1 MDGSGCSKHSAKNI
15 RTRVV
20 PIRNKKQAT
29 VWWLKKDVAD
39 LIAADHEA
47 NAYGRISLKDR
58 LFLSIFKLEDLC
70 LRFPHSETDII
81 DALMVE
87 INHTSCYDIIDQ
99 HCLYIL
105 NHLPDLKK
113 QRECPREVMEAIATL
128 IYAAAR
134 FFDLPELRDLRRVF
148 NDRYGS
154 SMDSSINAE
163 FIDKIQEK
171 SFSKEKKLQL
181 MQSIAEEFSVR
192 WDSKRLERLS
202 SATLGKATHPDTRNN
217 EASPVQVGTKEKVWS
232 RERYPSNP
240 ASIARKEQIEADP
253 KDTHV
258 VSAEI
263 KTPARATSMLMPELL
278 NPNGGRVLRN
288 MPDYFQLAA
297 RLAASR
303 NT

>member
-1 MDGSGCSKHSAKNI
+1 MLCGLLGGKFFRKCKHSAKNI

-39 LIAADHEA
+39 LIAAGHEA
-47 NAYGRISLKDR
+47 NAYGR
-58 LFLSIFKLEDLC
+58 
-70 LRFPHSETDII
+70 I

-113 QRECPREVMEAIATL
+113 QRECPREAMEAIATL
-128 IYAAAR
+128 IFAAAR

-163 FIDKIQEK
+163 FVDKIQEK

-192 WDSKRLERLS
+192 WDSKRFEHLS
-202 SATLGKATHPDTRNN
+202 SATPGKATHPDTRNN

-232 RERYPSNP
+232 IERYPSNP

>member
-39 LIAADHEA
+39 LIAAGHEA
-47 NAYGRISLKDR
+47 NAYGRISLKD
-58 LFLSIFKLEDLC
+58 LFLSIFKVEDLC
-70 LRFPHSETDII
+70 LTFPHSETDII

-113 QRECPREVMEAIATL
+113 QRECPREAMEAIATL
-128 IYAAAR
+128 IFAAAR

-163 FIDKIQEK
+163 FVDKIQEK

-181 MQSIAEEFSVR
+181 MQSIAEEFS
-192 WDSKRLERLS
+192 
-202 SATLGKATHPDTRNN
+202 ATPGKATHPDTRNN

-232 RERYPSNP
+232 IERYPSNP